1 MKSMVCRH
9 AGDPLILEERQRPSP
24 ASDEI
29 LIRTRACGICHGD
42 LMAQAG
48 AFPFVNFPI
57 VLGHEITGTVEAVG
71 AEVSSWRKGDRV
83 GLSVLFLTCGKCKHC
98 RAGNEN
104 LCAEWVWTGMM
115 KDGGYQEYLCAKAGY
130 VVAIPE
136 ILDLAEAA
144 PLLCAGVT
152 VYSGLVHAAFAAGKK
167 VAVIGTG
174 GLGNLGVLLTRAMG
188 GRIAVLSTKA
198 QRQEEARALGAEL
211 FIDTTQE
218 NAGER
223 LRQWDGGA
231 DLILATAPSVESV
244 NQAFGG
250 LAPDGTIVVL
260 GVGLGN
266 IEVNPVDLVM
276 GRRRVL
282 GSPAGSLKELRECM
296 ELAAKHNIRPKIHK
310 VPIEGAEEAL
320 REMQS
325 GHKNGRAVLAMG

>member
-1 MKSMVCRH
+1 MKSMVCRQ
-9 AGDPLILEERQRPSP
+9 ANSPLVLEERARPSP
-24 ASDEI
+24 AKDEI

-42 LMAQAG
+42 LMAQVG

-57 VLGHEITGTVEAVG
+57 VLGHEITGTVEEIG
-71 AEVSSWRKGDRV
+71 AHVSSWRKGDRV
-83 GLSVLFLTCGKCKHC
+83 GVSVLFSTCGKCRHC
-98 RAGNEN
+98 RGGEEN

-115 KDGGYQEYLCAKAGY
+115 KDGGYQEYLCAKAEY
-130 VVAIPE
+130 VVPLPAA
-136 ILDLAEAA
+136 LDFAEAA

-152 VYSGLVHAAFAAGKK
+152 VYSGMVHAGFSPGKK

-174 GLGNLGVLLTRAMG
+174 GLGNLGVLLARAMG

-198 QRQEEARALGAEL
+198 QREQEAKELGAEL
-211 FIDTTQE
+211 FIDTIKK
-218 NAGER
+218 NASEG
-223 LRQWDGGA
+223 LRQWEGGA

-260 GVGLGN
+260 GVGPGN
-266 IEVNPVDLVM
+266 IEVNPIELVM

-282 GSPAGSLKELRECM
+282 GSPAGSLKELRECID
-296 ELAAKHNIRPKIHK
+296 LAAKHRIRPKIQK
-310 VPIEGAEEAL
+310 FSIEDAGEAL

-325 GHKNGRAVLAMG
+325 AHMNGRAVLVMD